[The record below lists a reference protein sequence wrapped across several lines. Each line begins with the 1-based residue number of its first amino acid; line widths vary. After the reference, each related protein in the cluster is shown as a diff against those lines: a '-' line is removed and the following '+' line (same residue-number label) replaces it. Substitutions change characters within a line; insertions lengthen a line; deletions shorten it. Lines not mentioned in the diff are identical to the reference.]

1 MSSLWTPDGERPV
14 RRSTGTGPGSGPGTR
29 SGGGSGNGFSEG
41 FGDGFGDGFED
52 GTDDDLQ
59 GYTAAELAA
68 ATAELLAA
76 PASAVVANHCVGL
89 FQLAALHLSQE
100 APRFGEAA
108 LAIDAL
114 GAIVEGLG
122 ARLGDDEATL
132 VDALAQIRLA
142 FVQVQAAGGSRG

>member
-14 RRSTGTGPGSGPGTR
+14 RRSSAPGPASGTGSGTGS
-29 SGGGSGNGFSEG
+29 
-41 FGDGFGDGFED
+41 GDGFGYGDGFGE
-52 GTDDDLQ
+52 GADDDLQ
-59 GYTAAELAA
+59 DYTAEELAA
-68 ATAELLAA
+68 ATAELLAV

-100 APRFGEAA
+100 APRFDEAA

-142 FVQVQAAGGSRG
+142 FVQVQAAGGRRG